1 MTIDH
6 SALILG
12 FIILAPIK
20 RNCLHQCKTF
30 CLQILM
36 EIGTDQDVSEK
47 KLEDYFNM
55 GRQGLSIV
63 LDSFVWKG

>member
-1 MTIDH
+1 
-6 SALILG
+6 
-12 FIILAPIK
+12 
-20 RNCLHQCKTF
+20 LHQCKTF

-36 EIGTDQDVSEK
+36 EIDTDQDVSEK